1 MAMDIHEPFD
11 HQVFLPVAEALVDRL
26 FFSPATKAPPT
37 SENSD
42 LLRRAEAWASG
53 EQVAAPVPSTP
64 APGVF
69 AGPSDGPDLVLIWV
83 LIWGLISW
91 VSHGRIIMNSTTM
104 AGKGG
109 FRVLKAAVTKLHQ
122 VFTKCSLSLLFS

>member
-53 EQVAAPVPSTP
+53 EQVAAPAVPTP

-69 AGPSDGPDLVLIWV
+69 IGPSDGPDLGPDMGADIV
-83 LIWGLISW
+83 G
-91 VSHGRIIMNSTTM
+91 
-104 AGKGG
+104 
-109 FRVLKAAVTKLHQ
+109 
-122 VFTKCSLSLLFS
+122 